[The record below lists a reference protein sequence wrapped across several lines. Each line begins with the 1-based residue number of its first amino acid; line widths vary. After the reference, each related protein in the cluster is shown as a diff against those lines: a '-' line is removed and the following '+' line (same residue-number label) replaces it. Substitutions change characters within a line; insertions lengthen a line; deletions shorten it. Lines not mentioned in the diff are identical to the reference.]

1 MSLTDRRAGDVPDD
15 AVPPVPALPA
25 PPAPPTLPAV
35 RGVHPAWCVAAV
47 TFLTIIG
54 AAGFRSTP
62 GVLMTP
68 LHEEFGWPMGVI
80 GLAVSVNLVLFG
92 LAAPFSA
99 ALMEHLGVR
108 RVVAVAL
115 LLVGV
120 GSLLPVW
127 VTQSWQ
133 LVLCW
138 GIVVGLGT
146 GAMSMGL
153 VATVSGRWFVARRGL
168 VTGILTAAGATGQL
182 IFLPALAWL
191 AEHHGWRTAAITTSV
206 VAVAVVP
213 LVVLR
218 LHDHP
223 SVLGRT
229 AYGAPEDAPV
239 ARPPRPSAHPVHVAL
254 ATLRDAARTRVF
266 WLLAGSFA
274 VCGASTNGLV
284 GTHFI
289 PAAHDHGMPTTTAA
303 GLLALVGI
311 FDVVGTIFSGWL
323 TDRVDPRVLLAAYYT
338 LRGASLFLLPSL
350 FGDTMHVSMLAFVLF
365 YGLDWVATVPPTI
378 ALCRSA
384 YGDRAPV
391 VFGWVFAAH
400 QLGAAVAAVGAGL
413 VRDQLGTYDLAWYV
427 AGALCLVAAA
437 LCVAITTVRL
447 SDASPRRTDSG
458 AEAAPTAQ

>member
-1 MSLTDRRAGDVPDD
+1 MSLTDRHSAADD
-15 AVPPVPALPA
+15 ALGAGSGASLPSA
-25 PPAPPTLPAV
+25 GRHRL
-35 RGVHPAWCVAAV
+35 HPAWWVAVV

-68 LHEEFGWPMGVI
+68 LHDEFGWPMGVI
-80 GLAVSVNLVLFG
+80 GGAVSVNLVLFG

-99 ALMEHLGVR
+99 ALMERLGIQ

-115 LLVGV
+115 VLVSV

-127 VTQSWQ
+127 MTQSWQ

-138 GIVVGLGT
+138 GIVVGMGT

-153 VATVSGRWFVARRGL
+153 VATVAGRWFVGRRGL
-168 VTGILTAAGATGQL
+168 VTGVLTAAGATGQL
-182 IFLPALAWL
+182 VFLPLLAWL
-191 AEHHGWRTAAITTSV
+191 AGQHGWRSAAVATSV
-206 VAVAVVP
+206 AALAVVP
-213 LVVLR
+213 LVVWK

-223 SVLGRT
+223 SDLGIT
-229 AYGAPEDAPV
+229 AYGAPAGTSV
-239 ARPPRPSAHPVHVAL
+239 TRPPRPTGHPARL
-254 ATLRDAARTRVF
+254 AIDTLRHAARTRVF

-303 GLLALVGI
+303 GLLALVGV

-350 FGDTMHVSMLAFVLF
+350 FSDSMHVNMLAFVLF

-384 YGDRAPV
+384 YGERAPI
-391 VFGWVFAAH
+391 VFGWVFASH
-400 QLGAAVAAVGAGL
+400 QLGAAAAALGAGI
-413 VRDQLGTYDLAWYV
+413 VRDHLGAYTLAWYV
-427 AGALCLVAAA
+427 AGALCLAAA
-437 LCVAITTVRL
+437 GMCVAITTAHL

-458 AEAAPTAQ
+458 AEATPAAQ